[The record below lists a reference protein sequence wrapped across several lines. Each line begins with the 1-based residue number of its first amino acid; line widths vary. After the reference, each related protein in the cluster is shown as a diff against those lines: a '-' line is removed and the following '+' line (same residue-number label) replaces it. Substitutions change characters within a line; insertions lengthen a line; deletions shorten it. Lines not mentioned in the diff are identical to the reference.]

1 MASTH
6 TSHVGAHEGF
16 QATLSNIT
24 QHFSPAWFAA
34 VMGTAVIP
42 LALSFLDYG
51 WVEPVAMAFVS
62 LSALLF
68 LLFVVPWT
76 AKFLVYPSG
85 VRKDLN
91 HPIAS
96 SFFPTMPIAL
106 ILFSLNLMKFPTMFF
121 SETTSWEL
129 AWYLWLIGT
138 TGIYAMGFVILVH
151 IFRHQEIKLQHANFG
166 WYIPP
171 VSKLIIPIA
180 GYDLAAHFVERTE
193 IAVTVSTVSFGVGF
207 FLFLFVGA
215 AVYHRHIYHELP
227 MNRFAA
233 TVFIG
238 LAPTAIM
245 AVILAKMIHLFEHH
259 DVMGLDAVV
268 MVTLGKFGILFTW
281 GFAAWW
287 HLMAVAIIFYYLR
300 KLQLPYALSW
310 WAFTFPSGALSVA
323 SGVAWKVTGFSI
335 IHTFYLYSVLFLMVV
350 WTLVV
355 IRTLQGV
362 VSGKIFAPTH

>member
-1 MASTH
+1 MSSA
-6 TSHVGAHEGF
+6 HVTDIGSQPF
-16 QATLSNIT
+16 QATPKAIT

-42 LALSFLDYG
+42 LALSFVEQD
-51 WVEPVAMAFVS
+51 WVRPVAAV
-62 LSALLF
+62 LIAASALAF
-68 LLFVVPWT
+68 AVFFVPWT
-76 AKFLVYPSG
+76 AKFLFFPASVK
-85 VRKDLN
+85 KDLN

-106 ILFSLNLMKFPTMFF
+106 ILFALNLMKFPTMFF
-121 SETTSWEL
+121 SEATSWEL
-129 AWYLWLIGT
+129 AWYLWFAGT

-171 VSKLIIPIA
+171 VSKLLIPVG
-180 GYDLAAHFVERTE
+180 GYELAAHFANRAELA
-193 IAVTVSTVSFGVGF
+193 ITVSTISFGVGF

-215 AVYHRHIYHELP
+215 AVYHRYIYHELP

-238 LAPTAIM
+238 LAPTAII
-245 AVILAKMIHLFEHH
+245 AVIFAKMIHVFGH
-259 DVMGLDAVV
+259 DPIMGLDPTV
-268 MVTLGKFGILFTW
+268 MVTLSKFGILLTW

-287 HLMAVAIIFYYLR
+287 HLMALAITFYYVR

-310 WAFTFPSGALSVA
+310 WAFTFPSGALTVA
-323 SGVAWKVTGFSI
+323 SGVAWKVTQFQL
-335 IHTFYLYSVLFLMVV
+335 IHTFYQYSLVFLVVVWAIVLFR
-350 WTLVV
+350 T
-355 IRTLQGV
+355 IRGV
-362 VSGKIFAPTH
+362 ASGKVFAPAH